1 MVQVQVQGSSEEPRV
16 TTMVMVDISL
26 CMVGLRNW
34 QLRHRHAGKIG
45 RAVLFPPQS
54 SGRSAVR
61 SHIQYTYCTI
71 HTSVCTFFF
80 AMRYPGSFLWLQ
92 STATYYGTVATYIC
106 LPISQSLSPR
116 KPSPEHVKVSSHKK
130 HPPAFLI
137 ARPFECTFVYSL
149 HTLLVII
156 RFSDSQRN
164 GCQGVHKERERLD
177 RKLH

>member
-1 MVQVQVQGSSEEPRV
+1 MQGKSG
-16 TTMVMVDISL
+16 
-26 CMVGLRNW
+26 GLFFSPHSRPAGPPSDLTYNTHTVPYIHRFVHFF
-34 QLRHRHAGKIG
+34 LRCVI
-45 RAVLFPPQS
+45 
-54 SGRSAVR
+54 
-61 SHIQYTYCTI
+61 
-71 HTSVCTFFF
+71 
-80 AMRYPGSFLWLQ
+80 PGSFLWLQ